1 MTASH
6 KHFEFL
12 CLLAASEELT
22 EGETVALR
30 DHARACVSC
39 RARIL
44 ETTQLTS
51 HLLLARAF
59 RRKNGQLSADMRERF
74 AERAIAEGVPL
85 PRPSA
90 ASVGRLG
97 LAGVLLAT
105 LLIVAVA
112 VNHAGPARST
122 AGTASLQAAP
132 VAAAV
137 NASPFFPDCG
147 REKAKKISF
156 LRHNQVRPARLSFPI
171 YQGVF
176 QNRTFSA
183 PLNLSPESQL
193 RSRFPAPRV
202 LEKNDTLNLM
212 ANFQPGISSP
222 GARTFEYSGGSI
234 PRFIQIC
241 GCESR

>member
-30 DHARACVSC
+30 EHARACLSC
-39 RARIL
+39 RTRIL

-51 HLLLARAF
+51 HLLLAHAF
-59 RRKNGQLSADMRERF
+59 RRKNGQLSADMRARF

-90 ASVGRLG
+90 AGSGRLG

-122 AGTASLQAAP
+122 PVSPQAAP

-137 NASPFFPDCG
+137 NASPFFPDRD
-147 REKAKKISF
+147 RETAKKISF

-183 PLNLSPESQL
+183 PLNLSPEPQL
-193 RSRFPAPRV
+193 RSRFPAPRM
-202 LEKNDTLNLM
+202 LQKNDTLNLM

-241 GCESR
+241 ECESR